1 MAALE
6 IQRDR
11 PHQQLATRGKDVFSF
26 LAKLFKATTP
36 EPIIIVSGLP
46 RSGTSMMMKMLEAG
60 GLSIMTDAIRTAD
73 EDNPKGYYEFERVKE
88 LEKETD
94 KGWLQQ
100 GRGKVLKVISFL
112 LKDLPAENTYQVIF
126 LHRDLDEVLAS
137 QAKMHTR
144 RGEENSVDDD
154 AMRGIYENHLRSVLA
169 LMKVKKNMTCLEVS
183 HAGTIAEP
191 SATAA
196 AVSSFLGGA
205 LDATAMASV
214 VDKNLHRNRKENLS
228 QSA

>member
-1 MAALE
+1 MNHPT
-6 IQRDR
+6 Q
-11 PHQQLATRGKDVFSF
+11 GNNVFSF
-26 LAKLFKATTP
+26 LAKLFKPTTP

-46 RSGTSMMMKMLEAG
+46 RSGTSMMMKMLEAAD
-60 GLSIMTDAIRTAD
+60 LTIMTDAIRTPD

-88 LEKETD
+88 LEKESD
-94 KGWLQQ
+94 KSWVRE

-144 RGEENSVDDD
+144 RGEENPVDDD
-154 AMRGIYENHLRSVLA
+154 VMRGIYEKHVANVLL
-169 LMKVKKNMTCLEVS
+169 LMKVKKNIRFVEVS
-183 HAGTIAEP
+183 HAATIADP

-196 AVSSFLGGA
+196 TVSSFLGGE
-205 LDATAMASV
+205 LDVAAMAAV
-214 VDKNLHRNRKENLS
+214 VDKGLHRNRKENLS
-228 QSA
+228 PSA